1 MIIYKKE
8 GTMKQRFILAVER
21 KNLTEQAEIQLL
33 NLDRTLF
40 LSENSFKRIL
50 KDTLQEREGKVKVVI
65 GTFAEWVRYARENV
79 DFKPED
85 YTVIDIE
92 IEY

>member
-1 MIIYKKE
+1 MKK
-8 GTMKQRFILAVER
+8 RFILAVEK
-21 KNLTEQAEIQLL
+21 KNLNEQDKVRLC

-40 LSENSFKRIL
+40 LSENSFKRTL
-50 KDTLQEREGKVKVVI
+50 KDTLQDREGKVKAVV

-85 YTVIDIE
+85 YVTIDLE